1 MVPRTTPETL
11 KGLKSA
17 AVGWLKPAIF
27 TAGQHRLSRETG
39 EIAQSSAA
47 ECKSIMQKV
56 LGSILG
62 VGVEKFLEAHSY
74 PLYELT
80 GVWASK
86 IPLWPLFPNEFF
98 LVPDTEGLRAQL
110 LPQQGLLAYLPHPL
124 CHPPLEQDLAFS
136 QFIFSSNNF
145 PCHIKRVTL
154 TITYFL
160 ILFPS
165 LLSNLLHSWG
175 QTPSLSPFTSYFLA
189 ARVLWTRK
197 ENDKSCF
204 LVFVDTDVFLAEGTD
219 LSHCVY
225 KSVIAQRAFILNP
238 RFFLLLVANTRTW
251 RI

>member
-17 AVGWLKPAIF
+17 AVGWLKPAIC

-39 EIAQSSAA
+39 EIAQSSVA
-47 ECKSIMQKV
+47 ECMSIMQKV

-80 GVWASK
+80 GVWASQ

-98 LVPDTEGLRAQL
+98 LVPDTEGPRAQL

-124 CHPPLEQDLAFS
+124 CHPPLKQDLAFS

-145 PCHIKRVTL
+145 PCHIKHVTL

-165 LLSNLLHSWG
+165 LLSNFALLGTNPIPVTLYVLFPCG
-175 QTPSLSPFTSYFLA
+175 QS
-189 ARVLWTRK
+189 
-197 ENDKSCF
+197 
-204 LVFVDTDVFLAEGTD
+204 FVDKKGKWQKLF
-219 LSHCVY
+219 
-225 KSVIAQRAFILNP
+225 P
-238 RFFLLLVANTRTW
+238 RLCWHWCFSRRGNRLVPLCL
-251 RI
+251 